1 MYSTIS
7 QKDSVDYSKKLNE
20 LRNATK
26 DYSTLQSKTSS
37 FSAIQGGKKSSKSKI
52 IMLLSVVGI
61 LFIGILVYALKKK
74 KHPVTQT
81 SKTSASHGTRK
92 KPEQNKIK
100 RSTLK
105 GKFKAISITILC
117 IGGIA
122 LGVWKIKKEK
132 TAT

>member
-37 FSAIQGGKKSSKSKI
+37 FSAIQGKKSSKSKI
-52 IMLLSVVGI
+52 IMLLPVVGI
-61 LFIGILVYALKKK
+61 LFIGILVYVLKKK
-74 KHPVTQT
+74 KHPVSQT
-81 SKTSASHGTRK
+81 SKTSASK

-100 RSTLK
+100 RSPLK
-105 GKFKAISITILC
+105 GKFKAISIAILC

-122 LGVWKIKKEK
+122 LGVWKIKKGK

>member
-26 DYSTLQSKTSS
+26 DYSTLTSKTSS
-37 FSAIQGGKKSSKSKI
+37 FSAIQGKKSSKSKI
-52 IMLLSVVGI
+52 IMLLPVVGI
-61 LFIGILVYALKKK
+61 LFIGILVYALKRK

-81 SKTSASHGTRK
+81 SKTSASPGARK
-92 KPEQNKIK
+92 KPEQ
-100 RSTLK
+100 RSTKK
-105 GKFKAISITILC
+105 GKFKAISIAILC

-122 LGVWKIKKEK
+122 LGVWKIKKGK
-132 TAT
+132 TTT

>member
-26 DYSTLQSKTSS
+26 DYSTLKSKTSS
-37 FSAIQGGKKSSKSKI
+37 FSAIQGKKSSKSKI
-52 IMLLSVVGI
+52 IMLLPVVGI
-61 LFIGILVYALKKK
+61 LFIGILVYALKRK

-81 SKTSASHGTRK
+81 SKTSASPGARK
-92 KPEQNKIK
+92 KPEQNKNK
-100 RSTLK
+100 RSTKK
-105 GKFKAISITILC
+105 GKFKAISIAILC

-122 LGVWKIKKEK
+122 LGVWKIKKGK
-132 TAT
+132 TTT